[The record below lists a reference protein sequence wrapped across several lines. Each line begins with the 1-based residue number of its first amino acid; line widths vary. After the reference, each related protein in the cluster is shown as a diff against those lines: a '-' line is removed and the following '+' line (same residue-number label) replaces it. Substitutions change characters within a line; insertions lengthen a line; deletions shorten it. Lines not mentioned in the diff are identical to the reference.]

1 MSKMITAKDVA
12 DLLGVSVYTVYR
24 LANKPGG
31 LRAYKIA
38 GCVRFRQAEV
48 NAYVDSQVVRPVQQA
63 EPNKP
68 GRLHYVP
75 GMRVV

>member
-12 DLLGVSVYTVYR
+12 EMLGVSVYTVYR
-24 LANKPGG
+24 LANKQGG

-38 GCVRFRQAEV
+38 GCIRFRQAEV
-48 NAYVDSQVVRPVQQA
+48 NAYVESQAVRTDQQGGL
-63 EPNKP
+63 NKP